1 MPLTES
7 LKQLL
12 NYGVTGILTNV
23 SWYAIYLLITS
34 YGTEPKLA
42 MTFIYVCGIATSY
55 FANRKWTFKHTG
67 HWSNSMIRY
76 VIAHVMGYTLNFL
89 ILLVFVDYYHYPH
102 QWVQGIAI
110 FLVAGFLFI
119 ILKFFVFNQN

>member
-1 MPLTES
+1 MQLTES
-7 LKQLL
+7 FKQLL
-12 NYGVTGILTNV
+12 NYGVIGILTNI

-34 YGTEPKLA
+34 YGTEPKLV
-42 MTFIYVCGIATSY
+42 MTFIYLCGIATSY

-67 HWSNSMIRY
+67 DWFNSMIRY
-76 VIAHVMGYTLNFL
+76 VIAHVMGYTLNLL

-102 QWVQGIAI
+102 QWIQGIAI

-119 ILKFFVFNQN
+119 IFKFFVFNQN